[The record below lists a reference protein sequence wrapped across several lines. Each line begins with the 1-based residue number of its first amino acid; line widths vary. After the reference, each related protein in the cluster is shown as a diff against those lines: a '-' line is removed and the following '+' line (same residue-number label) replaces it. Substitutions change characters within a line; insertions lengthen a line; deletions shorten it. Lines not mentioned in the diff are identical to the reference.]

1 MSLFWDYF
9 RDGLKWPLIRRDGA
23 LSALA
28 RGGAGS
34 LDAARDILFW
44 LRDQFLTERCLDDY
58 VEAHASGR
66 AIRRWYR
73 LPDNT
78 QSLRDLTTYAYSFYR
93 RGGRASGVELVLD
106 LAGYQGMV
114 MEGEETNPPLPPYYF
129 DVVLE
134 EAPGAVFR
142 ELLDLIGAFKPARSW
157 ISSVRM
163 PDCSGRFVLDYSELS
178 RDCLSDV
185 YGWLYG
191 GVKWC
196 FARRATDVALMDEA
210 ILSPCRTSDRMY
222 WTPVYSD
229 WLDWSILDE
238 SLPLLNPVGTRY
250 SLRPVD
256 SVVDLPPSET
266 CWWRTFKCQQVLDE
280 WGTLSGGEGFIWIL
294 EYASVPDG
302 FPVLSDEEPPYLSPL
317 IEFFW
322 NDRASAMELIHGLA
336 TGNLRETNT
345 WVSAEVALDARYAV
359 ERSRGVGIAPM
370 DRRWF
375 GEWDDETWD
384 GKSCCV
390 VRWERRNGD

>member
-9 RDGLKWPLIRRDGA
+9 KDGLKWPLIRRDGA

-34 LDAARDILFW
+34 LDAARAILFW

-114 MEGEETNPPLPPYYF
+114 MEGEETNPPLPPYFF

-134 EAPGAVFR
+134 EAPGAIFE
-142 ELLDLIGAFKPARSW
+142 ELLDLICSFKPARSW

-222 WTPVYSD
+222 WMPVYSD

-280 WGTLSGGEGFIWIL
+280 WGTLSGGAGFIWEW

-302 FPVLSDEEPPYLSPL
+302 FPILSGDEPPYLAPI

-322 NDRASAMELIHGLA
+322 NDRSEAIA
-336 TGNLRETNT
+336 TGVDIAKGNLVWTTGLIDPGISGSVTSRDRWNVEG
-345 WVSAEVALDARYAV
+345 VSVPD
-359 ERSRGVGIAPM
+359 ERSWA
-370 DRRWF
+370 
-375 GEWDDETWD
+375 GEWDEFAGWD
-384 GKSCCV
+384 GGPVIGRMTHST
-390 VRWERRNGD
+390 W